1 MPTVTVVTNVDL
13 AKADAIKL
21 VGAVTDCLYP
31 IVGCPQGHV
40 HVHGARPLLCACNRA
55 GTCGRLTAACGGQC
69 SRGSQSHSARAT
81 VRRRAVTRAS

>member
-40 HVHGARPLLCACNRA
+40 HVHGAF
-55 GTCGRLTAACGGQC
+55 
-69 SRGSQSHSARAT
+69 
-81 VRRRAVTRAS
+81 

>member
-40 HVHGARPLLCACNRA
+40 HVPPHARVLRC
-55 GTCGRLTAACGGQC
+55 T
-69 SRGSQSHSARAT
+69 
-81 VRRRAVTRAS
+81 